1 MIAIR
6 GLAALA
12 ILGCSAIALAP
23 HGAAD
28 PARETFSIAFRY
40 DAGKPA
46 LDNYLSF
53 ARQAERVCSVT
64 RGQRLVLRSV
74 DRACVEDL
82 LGKVVARMDRPQL
95 AAIHDRITG
104 VRIDSSRSLAAR

>member
-23 HGAAD
+23 RSDSD
-28 PARETFSIAFRY
+28 PVPETFSIAFRY

-53 ARQAERVCSVT
+53 ARHAERVCSVT
-64 RGQRLVLRSV
+64 SGLRLVLRSV

-82 LGKVVARMDRPQL
+82 LDKVVERMDRPQL